1 MENETIQNL
10 SGGSELKITQE
21 AIFFLSS
28 SAKWAKFLAIVGF
41 VFIGLLV
48 VIAILAGS
56 VLAAMGGGYGAVS
69 GGVITV
75 VYLII
80 AAISFIPTFLMFKF
94 ATKLQAAIRTNDTPT
109 LTESFNFMHK
119 YYLFSGV
126 LTIIALAFIALAV
139 VFGIIGGVMSTF

>member
-1 MENETIQNL
+1 MENETIQNPV
-10 SGGSELKITQE
+10 GDSELKITHE

-48 VIAILAGS
+48 VIAILAGT
-56 VLAAMGGGYGAVS
+56 VLATMGGTYGIG
-69 GGVITV
+69 GGVVTI

-80 AAISFIPTFLMFKF
+80 AAISFIPTFLLFKF
-94 ATKLQAAIRTNDTPT
+94 ATKLQTAIRTNDTPT
-109 LTESFNFMHK
+109 LTESFNYMNK

-126 LTIIALAFIALAV
+126 LTIIGLAFIALAI
-139 VFGIIGGVMSTF
+139 VFGIIGGIMSTF